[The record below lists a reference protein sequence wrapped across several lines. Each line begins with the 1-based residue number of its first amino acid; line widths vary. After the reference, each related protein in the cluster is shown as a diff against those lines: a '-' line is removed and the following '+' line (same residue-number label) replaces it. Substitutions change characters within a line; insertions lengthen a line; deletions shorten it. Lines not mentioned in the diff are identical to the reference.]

1 MRCRAGSLLLL
12 PRLSVSI
19 VFKMLP
25 YQCFKPLRLFGMA
38 RLCGYLGRFF
48 LPRRLS
54 SLSPPCLCGLRL
66 IACVLCVA
74 ARPFLMPSFAPA
86 ASRSPLR
93 PIRYDKRGGG
103 YGSPYCLLRRGV
115 ERGVRSR
122 FAVAI
127 MRPLRLLAP
136 CVPRI
141 ARRHAAH
148 RIADARPF
156 RFLMVLSHD
165 ALTHPFSS
173 CPHFNIAS
181 SNRHGRRGEG
191 RDEDGCLAGSCYM
204 ISCCVIC
211 RTFSL
216 YVSYSCYISRILV
229 ICPAFLLYISHSCYM
244 SRILVIS
251 TCFVLYY
258 FVEIMRLWA
267 GVFN

>member
-38 RLCGYLGRFF
+38 RLCGYLGRF
-48 LPRRLS
+48 LPRRLF

-74 ARPFLMPSFAPA
+74 ARPFLMPSSAPA

-136 CVPRI
+136 CGPRI
-141 ARRHAAH
+141 ARRRAAIPVSPTLAL
-148 RIADARPF
+148 R
-156 RFLMVLSHD
+156 MVLPHD
-165 ALTHPFSS
+165 ALARSFQS
-173 CPHFNIAS
+173 CPPHDIS
-181 SNRHGRRGEG
+181 PPIDT
-191 RDEDGCLAGSCYM
+191 RDEERDETRTVAWRVR
-204 ISCCVIC
+204 VI
-211 RTFSL
+211 
-216 YVSYSCYISRILV
+216 
-229 ICPAFLLYISHSCYM
+229 
-244 SRILVIS
+244 
-251 TCFVLYY
+251 
-258 FVEIMRLWA
+258 
-267 GVFN
+267 